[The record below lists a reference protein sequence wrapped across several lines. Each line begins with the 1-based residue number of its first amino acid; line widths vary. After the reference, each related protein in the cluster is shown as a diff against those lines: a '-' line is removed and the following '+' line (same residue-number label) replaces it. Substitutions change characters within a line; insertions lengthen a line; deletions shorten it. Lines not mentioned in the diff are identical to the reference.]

1 MRFTKLEINH
11 WQQFEKIDISIH
23 ERLTI
28 LTGANG
34 SGKTTLLNILAQH
47 FSYGLGRDTLKTPR
61 INKDNSGYS
70 FQSRSHNTEDVIN
83 QNNIGKVSYSDLS
96 ISDIALSTNET
107 IEYQLIIQNYGTL
120 EGLYIPSHR
129 PIFKYERVKNVSTDK
144 MSKVKTFQEI
154 SHENKLRI
162 IGLQPLDIS
171 FRVKNIL
178 IGWIINGYGI
188 VSTEGKHIISPDD
201 EQRTNFEEF
210 QTVLRKILPRTLGF
224 ENLEIRDMEVV
235 FVCND
240 GNDEFLLESASGGI
254 SALIDI
260 AWQIYMFSTQENSD
274 FTVVIDEIENHLHP
288 TMQRTILQNLIDAF
302 PNARFIVSTHS
313 PLVVGSVKDSAVYA
327 LRYNENNKVV
337 SEYLD
342 LVDKAKT
349 ASEILD
355 EVLGVSF
362 TMPVW
367 VEDKLNEIINAY
379 SKKELTNDYFANL
392 RKDLGNAGLG
402 TLMPYAIQS
411 VVEIRG

>member
-28 LTGANG
+28 FTGANG
-34 SGKTTLLNILAQH
+34 SGKTTLLNILAKH
-47 FSYGLGRDTLKTPR
+47 FGWEKLSLATPR
-61 INKDNSGYS
+61 LNKITGQYS
-70 FQSRSHNTEDVIN
+70 FSNHLDNDEDPN
-83 QNNIGKVSYSDLS
+83 EANIIGRVSYSNQSASEIS
-96 ISDIALSTNET
+96 IHET
-107 IEYQLIIQNYGTL
+107 GYAVNQLYIRNISTL
-120 EGLYIPSHR
+120 ESLQGFLIPSHR
-129 PIFKYERVKNVSTDK
+129 PIFTYQRTENISTSDKDRLQVFVEVAHISKQKYSGN
-144 MSKVKTFQEI
+144 EI
-154 SHENKLRI
+154 YNNQS
-162 IGLQPLDIS
+162 IS
-171 FRVKNIL
+171 FIMKNTL
-178 IGWIINGYGI
+178 INWVIRGYGNLI
-188 VSTEGKHIISPDD
+188 MPADKK
-201 EQRTNFEEF
+201 QRLNFEGF
-210 QTVLRKILPRTLGF
+210 QSVLKKVLPETLGF
-224 ENLEIRDMEVV
+224 ESLQIREMEII

-260 AWQIYMFSTQENSD
+260 AWQIYLFSTQENSD
-274 FTVVIDEIENHLHP
+274 FTVIIDEIENHLHP
-288 TMQRTILQNLIDAF
+288 TMQRTILQNLINAF

-379 SKKELTNDYFANL
+379 SQKELTSDYFANL
-392 RKDLGNAGLG
+392 REELGNAGLG
-402 TLMPYAIQS
+402 SLMPYAIQS

>member
-1 MRFTKLEINH
+1 VRFTKLEINH
-11 WQQFEKIDISIH
+11 WQQFERIDISIH

-34 SGKTTLLNILAQH
+34 SGKTTLLNILAKH
-47 FSYGLGRDTLKTPR
+47 FGWEKNSLATPR
-61 INKDNSGYS
+61 LNKSTGGYS
-70 FQSRSHNTEDVIN
+70 FPPRLYSGLTQIS
-83 QNNIGKVSYSDLS
+83 NNIIGAVWYSNQATA
-96 ISDIALSTNET
+96 DILIPSGGST
-107 IEYQLIIQNYGTL
+107 EYQLVFQNPSQLKGFF
-120 EGLYIPSHR
+120 IPSHR
-129 PIFKYERVKNVSTDK
+129 SVFRYQRTENISTVRKNRVQAFDEFSN
-144 MSKVKTFQEI
+144 I
-154 SHENKLRI
+154 NKQRYM
-162 IGLQPLDIS
+162 GHSNQSSS
-171 FRVKNIL
+171 FLMKNIL
-178 IGWIINGYGI
+178 ISWVIKGYG
-188 VSTEGKHIISPDD
+188 VTNSDGKDIMPPDE
-201 EQRTNFEEF
+201 EQRLNFEGF
-210 QTVLRKILPRTLGF
+210 QFVLKKVLPKTLGF
-224 ENLEIRDMEVV
+224 ENLEIRDMEIV

-240 GNDEFLLESASGGI
+240 GSDEFLLETTSGGI

-260 AWQIYMFSTQENSD
+260 AWQIFMFSTQENSD
-274 FTVVIDEIENHLHP
+274 FTVIIDEIENHLHP
-288 TMQRTILQNLIDAF
+288 TMQRTILQNLINAF

-392 RKDLGNAGLG
+392 REELGNAGLG
-402 TLMPYAIQS
+402 SLMPYAIQS
-411 VVEIRG
+411 VVETRG